1 VHKSQPESE
10 PQSVLA
16 LPPLPPAV
24 PYHSPGRHSPG
35 RTALSPGRTSS
46 ASRMPDMVR
55 EEDEGEPRGS
65 FEAGQGSRDV
75 EISRGT
81 KLSAAEQRQEEPVDA
96 QFRELAVGNRTATT
110 AANEESEL
118 QRAMRLKK
126 EEAERLKTSIEAG
139 QMARMMDQM
148 MDRDRMMDQMTDRD
162 RMMDRVG
169 VISSTAVAAASERL
183 MADEKTEKLS
193 REAMERTSERH
204 KALAREAAEER
215 EAAKK
220 RVKAMRIQAEVEAS
234 KRIEEAARASY
245 EKEAKVR
252 EAAQLAAAERN
263 RELQEARARDER
275 LKSEQTLRELTTIKA
290 RAMAEEVKRAE
301 IARLEAINVAEKEKV
316 RERLARQR
324 EEEARRQEEIRR
336 VAHAAGEARREAEA
350 RERRQKEEE
359 EEEEK
364 QKEQNRRMVQGLAN
378 GSHNTV
384 VGNYSVM
391 RNSPPGYE
399 SFAANQ
405 GRILG
410 EEDRRRIEEKRRA
423 DYMAVLQMQR
433 ANLSPVS
440 TNKVKPSSPSA
451 ADSAAAEEI
460 SIAPPLRKLTLS
472 NDQDHGVA
480 SDGGQLT
487 YEEEIVEP
495 LQNVKVGNSRPGSTS
510 HIKAG
515 THTLKIPLPCAPHN
529 QIMHHIH

>member
-1 VHKSQPESE
+1 MHKSQPESE

-81 KLSAAEQRQEEPVDA
+81 KLSAAEQGQEEPVDA

-110 AANEESEL
+110 AANDESEL

-126 EEAERLKTSIEAG
+126 EEAEVLKTSIEAG
-139 QMARMMDQM
+139 QMVRMMDQI
-148 MDRDRMMDQMTDRD
+148 TDRD

-263 RELQEARARDER
+263 REVQEARARDER
-275 LKSEQTLRELTTIKA
+275 LKSKQTLRELTEIKA
-290 RAMAEEVKRAE
+290 RAMVEEVKRAE
-301 IARLEAINVAEKEKV
+301 VARLEAINEAEKEKV

-359 EEEEK
+359 EVEEEK
-364 QKEQNRRMVQGLAN
+364 QMEQNRRMVQGLAN
-378 GSHNTV
+378 SSHNTV

-405 GRILG
+405 DRILG

-472 NDQDHGVA
+472 NDQDRGVA
-480 SDGGQLT
+480 PDGGQLI

-495 LQNVKVGNSRPGSTS
+495 LQNVKVGNSRPSSTS
-510 HIKAG
+510 DIKAS
-515 THTLKIPLPCAPHN
+515 TRTLKIPLPCAPHN